1 MIAIEKVRELLIEPL
16 GENRP
21 AYVVSASGLVR
32 LENRIFIVADDEL
45 HLAEF
50 NLKSSQPGR
59 WFRLLPGMLPRD
71 YKERKEQK
79 PDLEAI
85 ARIQPD
91 AYAAGG
97 ALLVMPSMSRSNR
110 VTGAMVLL
118 EKGQLLAESPIPID
132 FSDIRNKLKESIDG
146 LNIEGIAIEKKV
158 TRLFHRGSKTKGKSV
173 VIEIDTEAFLH
184 DLHDT
189 HKPKSACISNLREY
203 QLGDIEGVQL
213 SFTDAVP
220 MPDGR
225 IIFLAAAEATDDEF
239 QDGESLGSSLGIMKG
254 NGDIERIVRIA
265 GREKFEGICADYS
278 SSGSN
283 SGFSSDAVAQTLEI
297 LLVSDTDNEKFPSS
311 LYRGSLNLK

>member
-1 MIAIEKVRELLIEPL
+1 MIAIEKVRELVIEPL

-50 NLKSSQPGR
+50 DLRSSQPGR
-59 WFRLLPGMLPRD
+59 WLRLLPGMLASN
-71 YKERKEQK
+71 YKERKQQK

-85 ARIQPD
+85 TRIQPD
-91 AYAAGG
+91 TYAAGG

-110 VTGAMVLL
+110 VTGAMLKL
-118 EKGQLLAESPIPID
+118 EKGQVLAESPIPID
-132 FSDIRNKLKESIDG
+132 FSAIRNKLKESIDG
-146 LNIEGIAIEKKV
+146 LNVEGIAIEKKV

-173 VIEIDTEAFLH
+173 VVELDTEAFLH

-189 HKPKSACISNLREY
+189 HKPKSAGISRLREY
-203 QLGDIEGVQL
+203 ELGDIEGVQL

-239 QDGESLGSSLGIMKG
+239 QDGESLGSSLGIMSA
-254 NGDIERIVRIA
+254 NGDIEGLFRIN
-265 GREKFEGICADYS
+265 GREKFEGICADYLS
-278 SSGSN
+278 TEVGT
-283 SGFSSDAVAQTLEI
+283 GAVAQTLNI
-297 LLVSDTDNEKFPSS
+297 LLVSDTDNEKFPAS